1 MAVSSESEESWDT
14 ISRDM
19 LDRGLRQPLL
29 VITDG
34 NKGVHNA
41 IAKCFPRAEHL
52 YDWKERLASIV

>member
-34 NKGVHNA
+34 NKGVHN
-41 IAKCFPRAEHL
+41 
-52 YDWKERLASIV
+52 SM